1 MRVCLCFH
9 APGALCMSQGQ
20 GEANQPLQ
28 PATIAAQTTGVGAEM
43 QYNGVV
49 PAIYPAST
57 YLR

>member
-1 MRVCLCFH
+1 
-9 APGALCMSQGQ
+9 MSQSQ